1 MRNDDTESPWSVNV
15 CRTSAIKDGNIM
27 VTVQVRRADRYHNAD
42 AADVIDKFGGPWTCG
57 SEWQCCLLVFDAS
70 GH

>member
-1 MRNDDTESPWSVNV
+1 
-15 CRTSAIKDGNIM
+15 M

-57 SEWQCCLLVFDAS
+57 GEWQCCLLVFDAS